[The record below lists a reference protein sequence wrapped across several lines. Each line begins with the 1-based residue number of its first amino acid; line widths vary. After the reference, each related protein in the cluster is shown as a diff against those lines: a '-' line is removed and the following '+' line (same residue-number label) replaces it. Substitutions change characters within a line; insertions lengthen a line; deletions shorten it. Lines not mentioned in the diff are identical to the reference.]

1 MHYFQSKAV
10 PLPRFRKAD
19 MGKETSSRIQTSI
32 LNTTEKKVLVWLAQR
47 QPQWVTSDFLTYMGV
62 LGAVI
67 CALGFILANWDVR
80 FLWLSSFG
88 LVVNWY
94 GDSLDGTLARVRNTQ
109 RPVYGFFI
117 DHSLDAITICIMC
130 VGAGL
135 SPMFKLNIALLVLAG
150 YLVLSIYT
158 YVCTILK
165 DEFRLTYGSFG
176 PTEFRLVIIIINT
189 LYMYTSWRE
198 WHCDVYGISLGVFDI
213 GGIAIGVFLYVAWL
227 CQFVKDRR
235 VLSQRDPLKPYH
247 PQQNNK

>member
-1 MHYFQSKAV
+1 
-10 PLPRFRKAD
+10 
-19 MGKETSSRIQTSI
+19 MGKETSNRIQTSI
-32 LNTTEKKVLVWLAQR
+32 LNAAEKKILVWLAQR
-47 QPQWVTSDFLTYMGV
+47 QPRWVTSDFLTYVGV
-62 LGAVI
+62 IGAVI
-67 CALGFILANWDVR
+67 CALGFVLANRDVR

-130 VGAGL
+130 IGAGL

-165 DEFRLTYGSFG
+165 DEFRLTYGCFG

-189 LYMYTSWRE
+189 LYIYTPWRE
-198 WHCDVYGISLGVFDI
+198 WHCEFYGQQLGVYDL
-213 GGIAIGVFLYVAWL
+213 GGAFIAVFLFVAWL
-227 CQFVKDRR
+227 SQFVKDRR
-235 VLSQRDPLKPYH
+235 ILSKRDPLKPYNS
-247 PQQNNK
+247 QDKRN